1 MYHMI
6 EDIECVEEENNSKLV
21 IDDYLS
27 IEKQKTLDITRTSE
41 TEYDA
46 ITIPGTD
53 IDPTK
58 SVGEEDELSQ
68 CSDESGENSM
78 NKVKNNS
85 VNQFYLEILIIPLLK
100 YCNIP
105 IFEK

>member
-6 EDIECVEEENNSKLV
+6 EDIESVEEENNSKLV
-21 IDDYLS
+21 IDDFIT
-27 IEKQKTLDITRTSE
+27 IEKEKTLDVTHTSE

-46 ITIPGTD
+46 IIIPDTD

-68 CSDESGENSM
+68 CPDACTE
-78 NKVKNNS
+78 NS
-85 VNQFYLEILIIPLLK
+85 VNKVNKNFISPFCLEIGVSDYSVYPLL
-100 YCNIP
+100 
-105 IFEK
+105 